1 MAQDSH
7 IHDVLIV
14 GAGVTGSTAAALLV
28 RAELDVAL
36 LETRHD
42 GDLDEVTDW
51 VNPHAA
57 SILGSA
63 SISDSTLPGEPIE
76 RCTFYS
82 ADLVKSIEPAIP
94 QPPPCLVERAELIRT
109 IRGSVAAVSSACL
122 HEGAD
127 VLTVQAG
134 EDMVV
139 ASLAD
144 GRRFF
149 GRLLLIASGH
159 GSRLPEQIGSP
170 AFPDNQPNLHTAS
183 YHCPLDGR
191 SEPSTIDF
199 VLGIDR
205 EAGIGYRLS
214 RGGFLTVGVCTRAAP
229 SETIACLVALSER
242 FERLGLLPSCWRE
255 HARRVVS
262 ASSPAGASLLMDSH
276 VTKRTLLIGRAGGFV
291 ASHTNEAIYP
301 CMWSARLACE
311 VVCEA
316 IQSRNPQDKL
326 RDFERLWRTELAAH
340 LRSPNADPASI
351 LPLVL
356 SNQQMANNMLESFY
370 LGTNL

>member
-1 MAQDSH
+1 M
-7 IHDVLIV
+7 
-14 GAGVTGSTAAALLV
+14 VTAL
-28 RAELDVAL
+28 
-36 LETRHD
+36 
-42 GDLDEVTDW
+42 
-51 VNPHAA
+51 
-57 SILGSA
+57 
-63 SISDSTLPGEPIE
+63 
-76 RCTFYS
+76 
-82 ADLVKSIEPAIP
+82 
-94 QPPPCLVERAELIRT
+94 
-109 IRGSVAAVSSACL
+109 
-122 HEGAD
+122 
-127 VLTVQAG
+127 
-134 EDMVV
+134 
-139 ASLAD
+139 LAD
-144 GRRFF
+144 GRRFVAK
-149 GRLLLIASGH
+149 LLLIASGH
-159 GSRLPEQIGSP
+159 RSHLIEQIGSP
-170 AFPDNQPNLHTAS
+170 AFPDSHSALRAAS
-183 YHCPLDGR
+183 FRCPSDGAE
-191 SEPSTIDF
+191 EPGRMDY

-229 SETIACLVALSER
+229 SETIPCLVALSER
-242 FERLGLLPSCWRE
+242 FERLGLLPACWRE

-356 SNQQMANNMLESFY
+356 SNQQMANSMLESFY